1 MSGNAWWMM
10 GLAIL
15 VGAMLPLQGLVNA
28 KLGTQIGGPI
38 VAAFVSFVVGGIGLG
53 IYLVVARHH
62 IGLGTAG
69 TLPTWMWLGGLLG
82 AFYVAVV
89 TLLIPRLGPATMM
102 CLVIFGQVTAAM
114 LLDKFGVLQSTPRTV
129 DAVRIVGAVLVMA
142 GVILVAAPWR
152 SAPSPAP
159 AIQKR

>member
-10 GLAIL
+10 GLAVLI
-15 VGAMLPLQGLVNA
+15 GAMLPLQALINA
-28 KLGTQIGGPI
+28 RLGTQIGGPI

-53 IYLVVARHH
+53 IYLVAARHR
-62 IGLGTAG
+62 IALEGAG
-69 TLPTWMWLGGLLG
+69 SLPAWGWLGGLLG

-102 CLVIFGQVTAAM
+102 CLVIFGQVTAALM
-114 LLDKFGVLQSTPRTV
+114 LDKFGVLQNAPRTV
-129 DAVRIVGAVLVMA
+129 DVVRIAGAVLVMA

-152 SAPSPAP
+152 SASA
-159 AIQKR
+159 